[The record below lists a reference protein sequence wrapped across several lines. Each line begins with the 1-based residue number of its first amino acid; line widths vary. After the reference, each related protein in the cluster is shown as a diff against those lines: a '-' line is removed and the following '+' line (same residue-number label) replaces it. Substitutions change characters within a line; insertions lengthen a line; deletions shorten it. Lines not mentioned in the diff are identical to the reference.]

1 MYNMLIFIF
10 TYSLPA
16 LNNVYSGSLLIPL
29 IGKQNIEFE
38 RLKPNTSQV
47 RLRGLINCDGFIY
60 NDEKDDKCISKSAMS
75 YELDNYL
82 KNIMTKYRCT
92 IEAPYYDVLSDTIL
106 FVLKIN
112 LVGLTKSI
120 KLLNTNTNSNTKTNS
135 NIKKMKY

>member
-1 MYNMLIFIF
+1 MLIFIF

-60 NDEKDDKCISKSAMS
+60 NDGNDSNDEKCISKSVMS

-92 IEAPYYDVLSDTIL
+92 IEEPHYDVSSDTIL